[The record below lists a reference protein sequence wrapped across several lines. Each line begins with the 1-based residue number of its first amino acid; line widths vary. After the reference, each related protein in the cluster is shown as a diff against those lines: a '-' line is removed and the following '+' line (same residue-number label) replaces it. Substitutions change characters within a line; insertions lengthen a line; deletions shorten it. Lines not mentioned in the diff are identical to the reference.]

1 MTDPDLQ
8 KWGVAV
14 VGAQQE
20 ILRNFE
26 TIWIKT
32 QMVFPSDS
40 DSFQEANGDW
50 VGLVSRN
57 VNRVFRTVTVESFEQ
72 LLLHS
77 CSPTGCTG

>member
-1 MTDPDLQ
+1 MVQAGNEGLIISLTGAGKNLNLHTLERHLGANPKEEQ
-8 KWGVAV
+8 HMEGSAV

-50 VGLVSRN
+50 
-57 VNRVFRTVTVESFEQ
+57 
-72 LLLHS
+72 
-77 CSPTGCTG
+77 